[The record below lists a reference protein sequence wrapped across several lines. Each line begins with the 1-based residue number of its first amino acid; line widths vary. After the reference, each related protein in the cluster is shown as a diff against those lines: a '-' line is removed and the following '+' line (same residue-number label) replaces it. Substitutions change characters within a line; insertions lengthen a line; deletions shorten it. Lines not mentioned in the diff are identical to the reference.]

1 MAKDDFFIIAYKILS
16 YLYACMKAGEDPH
29 LDELGAES
37 LGINEGYRA
46 KAITMLYENGYI
58 KGVREVHT
66 PWMTD
71 TLYDFSSPEITMS
84 GIEFLQENSAMEKAK
99 QALKD
104 LKAMVPM
111 I

>member
-1 MAKDDFFIIAYKILS
+1 
-16 YLYACMKAGEDPH
+16 
-29 LDELGAES
+29 
-37 LGINEGYRA
+37 
-46 KAITMLYENGYI
+46 
-58 KGVREVHT
+58 
-66 PWMTD
+66 
-71 TLYDFSSPEITMS
+71 MS